1 MQNYMRWI
9 FLGGLFFSFFDVSI
23 GNAEEGRIAD
33 LSVSFDQ
40 GEIFVYAQ
48 LVRGLGQKFEEDI
61 HNGIP
66 KDLFYYILLNRRQ
79 GFWVDEEL
87 LSQTIKHTIKFDILK
102 KQYIVTTRVKGDLHE
117 KIVSSFDEM
126 RGLISEIKNV
136 SMVSVSFLKSEETY
150 YISVKAEIHATR
162 LPFYFEYLLFF
173 IPFLELDTPWANS
186 SPFYAP

>member
-1 MQNYMRWI
+1 MRWV
-9 FLGGLFFSFFDVSI
+9 FLGVLFFSLFNVSV

-40 GEIFVYAQ
+40 EEIFVYAR

-66 KDLFYYILLNRRQ
+66 KDLFYYILLKRRQ
-79 GFWVDEEL
+79 GFWIDEEL
-87 LSQTIKHTIKFDILK
+87 LSRTIKHTLKFDILK
-102 KQYIVTTRVKGDLHE
+102 KQYIVTTRVEGDPHE
-117 KIVSSFDEM
+117 KTVNNFDEM
-126 RGLISEIKNV
+126 RGLISEVKNV
-136 SMVSVSFLKSEETY
+136 SIAPISFLDPEETY
-150 YISVKAEIHATR
+150 YVSVKAEIHATR

-186 SPFYAP
+186 SPFYAQ

>member
-1 MQNYMRWI
+1 MPPG
-9 FLGGLFFSFFDVSI
+9 FLFILNTVKKI
-23 GNAEEGRIAD
+23 

-40 GEIFVYAQ
+40 EKIFVTAR
-48 LVRGLGQKFEEDI
+48 LVRGLDQKFEEDI

-66 KDLFYYILLNRRQ
+66 KDLFYYILLKRRQ

-102 KQYIVTTRVKGDLHE
+102 KQYSISTRVKGALYE
-117 KIVSSFDEM
+117 KTLTNFDEM
-126 RGLISEIKNV
+126 RGLISEVKNV
-136 SMVSVSFLKSEETY
+136 SISDISFLDPEETY
-150 YISVKAEIHATR
+150 YVSIKAEIHATR

-186 SPFYAP
+186 SPFDAR